1 MMVCS
6 KPRGGSS
13 LRVEMLIEQ
22 SDAVCATALHASG
35 SVLATASG
43 QQHFYP
49 GDHDGT
55 EKDKDEDGE
64 EVEIFYD
71 NSLKL
76 WGL

>member
-1 MMVCS
+1 
-6 KPRGGSS
+6 
-13 LRVEMLIEQ
+13 MLIEY
-22 SDAVCATALHASG
+22 SDAVCATKLHASG

-49 GDHDGT
+49 GDHDGM
-55 EKDKDEDGE
+55 EKDNDENVE
-64 EVEIFYD
+64 EEERLYD